1 MTRSLVNLLLDL
13 MAAALLT
20 AVVATGYLLAFALP
34 PGTNRTH
41 WLWGLLR
48 HEWGTL
54 HAGTSLALLAVLT
67 VHVALHWRWLV
78 TGLSRRLGLEAW
90 AGRRPRLAGLALVL
104 AAAVPLLVFAAAA
117 HVSVRPLDT
126 PLHSLA
132 DDDGRAE
139 EPGGLD
145 VGKPTAEAAAVLAA
159 RCAACHSARAM
170 SGGIRADTPAALAAK
185 QGDVAWIV
193 PGDPDVSPLFRVVGV
208 HAAARPVAPKHR
220 VTPEEL
226 QALRRWIASLPRAT
240 TDAATGS

>member
-1 MTRSLVNLLLDL
+1 MSRGLVNLLLDL
-13 MAAALLT
+13 TAAALLT

-54 HAGTSLALLAVLT
+54 HASTSLALLAVLT

-90 AGRRPRLAGLALVL
+90 AGRRPGLAGLALVL
-104 AAAVPLLVFAAAA
+104 AAAVPLVVFAAAA

-126 PLHSLA
+126 PLHSPA
-132 DDDGRAE
+132 DDAGRAAAR
-139 EPGGLD
+139 GGPD
-145 VGKPTAEAAAVLAA
+145 VGTPTASAAAVLAA
-159 RCAACHSARAM
+159 RCAACHSARALA
-170 SGGIRADTPAALAAK
+170 GGIRADTPAALAAK

-193 PGDPDVSPLFRVVGV
+193 PGDPDASRLFRVVGV
-208 HAAARPVAPKHR
+208 HGAGSPVAPKHR
-220 VTPEEL
+220 VTQEEW
-226 QALRRWIASLPRAT
+226 QALRRWIASLPRAS
-240 TDAATGS
+240 TDATTGN